1 MTDEQKVREAISELL
16 RREVPMTASTRLRED
31 LALDSMNLVELT
43 VIVHSRYGVDLGRRA
58 VERKLMPVT
67 VADVAAL
74 LRAS

>member
-1 MTDEQKVREAISELL
+1 VTDEQKVREAISELL

>member
-43 VIVHSRYGVDLGRRA
+43 VIVHARYGVDLGRRA
-58 VERKLMPVT
+58 VERKLMPIT
-67 VADVAAL
+67 VGDVAAL
-74 LRAS
+74 LGSS

>member
-1 MTDEQKVREAISELL
+1 MTDEQKVKEAISELL

-43 VIVHSRYGVDLGRRA
+43 VIVHARYGVDLGRRA

>member
-1 MTDEQKVREAISELL
+1 MTDEQKVREAIPELL

-43 VIVHSRYGVDLGRRA
+43 VIVHARYGVDLGRRA